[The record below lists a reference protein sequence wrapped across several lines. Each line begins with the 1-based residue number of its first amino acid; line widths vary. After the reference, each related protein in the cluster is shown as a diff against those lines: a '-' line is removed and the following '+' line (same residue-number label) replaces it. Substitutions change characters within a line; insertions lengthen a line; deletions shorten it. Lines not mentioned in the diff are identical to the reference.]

1 MGVVM
6 KEYSVDIGSENESW
20 LSEKDIRLEASK
32 ILYEFEGRNV
42 SWLDIP
48 IDSAISIVNDGGR
61 IFVTTKTRMI

>member
-1 MGVVM
+1 M

-48 IDSAISIVNDGGR
+48 IDSAISIVNDDGR

>member
-48 IDSAISIVNDGGR
+48 IDSAISIVNDDGR
-61 IFVTTKTRMI
+61 ILVTTKTRMI

>member
-1 MGVVM
+1 M

-48 IDSAISIVNDGGR
+48 IDSAISIVNDDGR
-61 IFVTTKTRMI
+61 ILVTTKTRMI